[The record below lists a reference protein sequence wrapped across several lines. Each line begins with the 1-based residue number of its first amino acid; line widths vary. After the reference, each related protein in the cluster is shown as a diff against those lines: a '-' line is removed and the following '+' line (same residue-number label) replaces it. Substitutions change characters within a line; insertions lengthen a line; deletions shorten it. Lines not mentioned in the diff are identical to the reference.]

1 MNNSEDSVRVHLFI
15 EGQVQ
20 GIFFRASTR
29 EQASRLGLK
38 GWVRNCPGG
47 SVEVVA
53 EGRRK
58 AVDDLVSWCRHGPP
72 GAQVQN
78 VQLQWE
84 DFKDEFED
92 FHIRR
97 WTA

>member
-1 MNNSEDSVRVHLFI
+1 MNNSEDSVRVHLII

-20 GIFFRASTR
+20 GVFFRASTR

-38 GWVRNCPGG
+38 GWVRNCPDG

-58 AVDDLVSWCRHGPP
+58 AVDDLVRWCRRGPP
-72 GAQVQN
+72 GAQVHN

-84 DFKDEFED
+84 DLKDEFQG
-92 FHIRR
+92 FRIRI
-97 WTA
+97 